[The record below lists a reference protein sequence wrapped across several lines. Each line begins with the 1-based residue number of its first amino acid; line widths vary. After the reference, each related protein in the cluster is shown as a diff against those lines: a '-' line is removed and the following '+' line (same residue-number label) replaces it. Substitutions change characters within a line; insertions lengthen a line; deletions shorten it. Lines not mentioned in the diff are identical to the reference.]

1 MVGCDARM
9 GRSIAGRRGAKCFK
23 SRAGLARPC
32 MLAADF
38 VLEVVKTYFT
48 RHSDF
53 HKATPLAFS
62 TFRERKIH

>member
-9 GRSIAGRRGAKCFK
+9 VRSIGERRGVKCFK

-53 HKATPLAFS
+53 HEATL
-62 TFRERKIH
+62 

>member
-9 GRSIAGRRGAKCFK
+9 WRSVGGRRGARCFK

-53 HKATPLAFS
+53 HKATSLAFS